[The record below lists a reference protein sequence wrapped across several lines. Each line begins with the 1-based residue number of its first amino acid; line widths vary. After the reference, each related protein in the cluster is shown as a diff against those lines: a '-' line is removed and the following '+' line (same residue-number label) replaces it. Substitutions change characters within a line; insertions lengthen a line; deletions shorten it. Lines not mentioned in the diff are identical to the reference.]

1 MGEQQ
6 RYQGLDG
13 FRLIAAMLVIAN
25 HTSPLASFHPGADF
39 FLTRILARVA
49 VPFFFMVSGH
59 FVVTELIQNRRT
71 ASHRLLRYLK
81 KLCLFYAVSVLLY
94 LPVGIYAGHYQELTL
109 SGALQMLLFDGTF
122 YHLWYFPACI
132 LGTLLL
138 YGLSRFM
145 NLPAMTAAAGVLYLF
160 GLFGDSY
167 FGLIRDLPVISE
179 LYSFL
184 FRFCSYTRNGLFFA
198 PIFLLLGVW
207 AGRRTS
213 PCPPKRAAI
222 GLACSFAA
230 MTAEGFLLHSH
241 GLPRHDSMY
250 LMLIPVMYFL
260 YQLLRNLPIPAPRA
274 ARPLSTWIYIL
285 HPAVILFVRAL
296 GKLLHQTPLLVE
308 QSLVH
313 YLVVTALTIPAA
325 CVFVKLVSHFKKDG
339 FPSARAWIELDAAAL
354 EHNVRFLQSQL
365 PKDCQL
371 MAAVKAN
378 AYGHGAVL
386 ISRKLNRLG
395 VRSFCVASVTEGIA
409 LRTSGVRGTIL
420 ILGYTHETQFDLLR
434 RYRLTQTVV
443 DYEHARLLSQYGK
456 KLHVHIAVD
465 TGMHRLGERSEH
477 IARICSIFDMKNLII
492 DGLFTHLSVSDSLNA
507 EGNIFTETQAA
518 AFDALI
524 GHLKERGYP
533 IPKLHLQSSYGV
545 LNYPHLARDYARVG
559 IALYGVLS
567 TKEPSGLTGN
577 PLKPVLALKARVA
590 SVRTLYP
597 MESAGYGM
605 AFTAQRKMRIAAL
618 AIGYADG
625 LPRSLSNGVGSVL
638 IHGHKAPILGRV
650 CMDQTIVDVSSIP
663 DVQTGDIATIIGSCG
678 EQTIHAADLA
688 EQTGSITN
696 EVLSR
701 LGARLERIV
710 V

>member
-25 HTSPLASFHPGADF
+25 HTSPLASFHLGADF

-59 FVVTELIQNRRT
+59 FVAAERIQNRRT

-109 SGALQMLLFDGTF
+109 SGALRMLLFDGTF

-132 LGTLLL
+132 LGTLLIC
-138 YGLSRFM
+138 GLSRFM
-145 NLPAMTAAAGVLYLF
+145 SLPAMTAAAGALYLF

-167 FGLIRDLPVISE
+167 FGLIRDLPVVSA
-179 LYSFL
+179 LYSFV
-184 FRFCSYTRNGLFFA
+184 FRFCSYTRNGLFFT
-198 PIFLLLGVW
+198 PVFLLLGAW
-207 AGRRTS
+207 AGRRKS

-230 MTAEGFLLHSH
+230 MTVEGFLLHSH

-250 LMLIPVMYFL
+250 LMLVPVMYFL
-260 YQLLRNLPIPAPRA
+260 YQLLLNLRIPAPRA
-274 ARPLSTWIYIL
+274 ARPVSTWIYIL

-296 GKLLHQTPLLVE
+296 GKLLRQTPILVE

-313 YLVVTALTIPAA
+313 YLIVTGLTIPAA
-325 CVFVKLVSHFKKDG
+325 WVIVKLLSHFNKAG
-339 FPSARAWIELDAAAL
+339 FQRGRAWVELDAGAL

-365 PKDCQL
+365 PTGCQL

-378 AYGHGAVL
+378 AYGHGAVPV
-386 ISRKLNRLG
+386 SRELNRLG
-395 VRSFCVASVTEGIA
+395 IRSFCVADVTEGIE
-409 LRTSGVRGTIL
+409 LRKNGIKGDIL
-420 ILGYTHETQFDLLR
+420 ILGCTHPAQFGLLR
-434 RYRLTQTVV
+434 RYRLTQTAA
-443 DYEHARLLSQYGK
+443 DYEHAQTLNRYGK
-456 KLHVHIAVD
+456 KLHVHVAVD
-465 TGMHRLGERSEH
+465 TGMHRLGERSEQT
-477 IARICSIFDMKNLII
+477 ARICSIFDMKNLII
-492 DGLFTHLSVSDSLNA
+492 DGLFTHLAASDSPEP
-507 EGNIFTETQAA
+507 EGRAFTAKQAA
-518 AFDALI
+518 AFDTLVA
-524 GHLKERGYP
+524 HLSEKGYP
-533 IPKLHLQSSYGV
+533 IPKLHLQASYGV
-545 LNYPHLARDYARVG
+545 LNYPHLAKDYARVG

-567 TKEPSGLTGN
+567 TKEHFELPAEA
-577 PLKPVLALKARVA
+577 LKPVLSLRCRVA
-590 SVRTLYP
+590 SVRTLHP
-597 MESAGYGM
+597 AEPAGYGM
-605 AFTAQRKMRIAAL
+605 AFTAQQEMKIATL

-625 LPRSLSNGVGSVL
+625 LPRSLSSGAGSVL
-638 IHGHKAPILGRV
+638 IRGRSAPILGRV
-650 CMDQTIVDVSSIP
+650 CMDQTIVDVSRIP
-663 DVQTGDIATIIGSCG
+663 DARAGDIATIIGSCEG
-678 EQTIHAADLA
+678 QTIHAAELA

>member
-6 RYQGLDG
+6 KYHGLDG

-25 HTSPLASFHPGADF
+25 HTSPLGSFHLGADF

-59 FVVTELIQNRRT
+59 FVVAELIQNRQT

-109 SGALQMLLFDGTF
+109 SGALRMLLFDGTF

-132 LGTLLL
+132 LGTLLI

-145 NLPAMTAAAGVLYLF
+145 SLPAMTAAAGALYLF

-167 FGLIRDLPVISE
+167 FGLIRELPVISE
-179 LYSFL
+179 LYSFV
-184 FRFCSYTRNGLFFA
+184 FRFCSYTRNGLFFT
-198 PIFLLLGVW
+198 PVFLLLGAW
-207 AGRRTS
+207 AGRRKS

-230 MTAEGFLLHSH
+230 MTVEGFLLHSH

-250 LMLIPVMYFL
+250 LMLVPVMYFL
-260 YQLLRNLPIPAPRA
+260 YQLLLNLRIPAPRA
-274 ARPLSTWIYIL
+274 ARPVSTWIYIL

-296 GKLLHQTPLLVE
+296 GKLLRQTPLLVE

-313 YLVVTALTIPAA
+313 YLAVTGLTFLASCIM
-325 CVFVKLVSHFKKDG
+325 VKVISHFNKDDFQRG
-339 FPSARAWIELDAAAL
+339 RAWIELDAGAL

-365 PKDCQL
+365 PKGCQL

-378 AYGHGAVL
+378 AYGHGAVPV
-386 ISRKLNRLG
+386 SRELNRLG
-395 VRSFCVASVTEGIA
+395 IRSFCVADVTEGIE
-409 LRTSGVRGTIL
+409 LRKNGIKGDIL
-420 ILGYTHETQFDLLR
+420 ILGYTHEAQFNLLR
-434 RYRLTQTVV
+434 RYHLTQTVV
-443 DYEHARLLSQYGK
+443 DYEHARILNQYGK
-456 KLHVHIAVD
+456 KLHVHVAVD
-465 TGMHRLGERSEH
+465 TGMHRLGECSEH
-477 IARICSIFDMKNLII
+477 TAQICSMFEMENLII
-492 DGLFTHLSVSDSLNA
+492 DGLFTHLAASDSLEP
-507 EGNIFTETQAA
+507 EGRAFTATQAA
-518 AFDALI
+518 ALDALTD
-524 GHLKERGYP
+524 HLKGKGYP
-533 IPKLHLQSSYGV
+533 IPKLHLQASYGV
-545 LNYPHLARDYARVG
+545 LNYPQLAKDYARVG

-567 TKEPSGLTGN
+567 TMETSSQVANSLR
-577 PLKPVLALKARVA
+577 PVLSLKARVA
-590 SVRTLYP
+590 LVRTLHP
-597 MESAGYGM
+597 TESVGYGM
-605 AFTAQRKMRIAAL
+605 AFTAQHKMKIAVL
-618 AIGYADG
+618 TIGYADG
-625 LPRSLSNGVGSVL
+625 LPRSLSSGVGSVL
-638 IHGHKAPILGRV
+638 IHGRRAPILGRV

-663 DVQTGDIATIIGSCG
+663 DAKAGDIATIIGSCEG
-678 EQTIHAADLA
+678 QTIHAADLA

-701 LGARLERIV
+701 LGARLERVIV
-710 V
+710 